1 MFILHMYS
9 VHASFLLNF
18 VMVFINRMAIT
29 DRARLLLEMTSLE
42 ELAKPNSKEYIRWQ
56 NVKRGRARFG
66 AVEIEEL
73 GRLMPQYRYWLISG
87 EVMPEV
93 GQTSPAY
100 DEANKKLQSQS
111 AG

>member
-1 MFILHMYS
+1 MS
-9 VHASFLLNF
+9 NF
-18 VMVFINRMAIT
+18 YKMDITNRAK
-29 DRARLLLEMTSLE
+29 LLLDLASLE
-42 ELAKPNSKEYIRWQ
+42 DLAKPNSKEYVRWQ

-73 GRLMPQYRYWLISG
+73 GKLFPSWAFWLTTGNIA
-87 EVMPEV
+87 PEI

-100 DEANKKLQSQS
+100 DLANEKLQEPN